1 MKIELTEDQ
10 LDTLIIM
17 ADSYREY
24 MEADIEQNPTN
35 NNLETLA
42 LIEDTITIL
51 REASDDSI
59 KAQS

>member
-1 MKIELTEDQ
+1 MEIELTEDQ

-42 LIEDTITIL
+42 LIEDTITVL

>member
-42 LIEDTITIL
+42 LIEDTITVL

>member
-42 LIEDTITIL
+42 LIEDTITVL
-51 REASDDSI
+51 MEASDDSI